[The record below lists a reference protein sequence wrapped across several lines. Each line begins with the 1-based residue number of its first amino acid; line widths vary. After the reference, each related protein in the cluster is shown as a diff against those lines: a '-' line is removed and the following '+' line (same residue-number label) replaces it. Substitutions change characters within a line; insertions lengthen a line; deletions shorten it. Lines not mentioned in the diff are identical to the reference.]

1 MIKNPVAYSKNADA
15 GEHAPNLV
23 DIIINSIQEKKGI
36 DLISLDLR
44 DTEGAIC
51 DNFII
56 CQGNSSTQVRAIADF
71 VIEEV
76 KKSMGSNPWNK
87 EGFENMQWILL
98 DYVDIVVHIFQPD
111 ARAFYN
117 VEGLWADAKVTAFN
131 NERKAV

>member
-1 MIKNPVAYSKNADA
+1 MIKNAIAYSKTSSSGKDSS
-15 GEHAPNLV
+15 NLI

-36 DLISLDLR
+36 GLVSLDLR
-44 DTEGAIC
+44 NIEGAIC

-71 VIEEV
+71 VVEEV
-76 KKSMGSNPWNK
+76 KKVEGSNPWYK

-111 ARAFYN
+111 ARSFYD
-117 VEGLWADAKVTAFN
+117 VEGLWADAEITSFEDEA
-131 NERKAV
+131 